1 MYKAIIDR
9 WDGKP
14 NVCVGYWLILETKKK
29 LCMSILR
36 SGEKVYSLGKKITG
50 SCFAKSS
57 KMEKKLKMTQQTNTL
72 FDKWIYEVSFLK

>member
-1 MYKAIIDR
+1 MGWKTQCMR
-9 WDGKP
+9 RVLVNFRNKK
-14 NVCVGYWLILETKKK
+14 ET
-29 LCMSILR
+29 LYVLR

-72 FDKWIYEVSFLK
+72 FDRWIYGVSFLKYDFTNKKY

>member
-1 MYKAIIDR
+1 
-9 WDGKP
+9 
-14 NVCVGYWLILETKKK
+14 
-29 LCMSILR
+29 MSILR

-72 FDKWIYEVSFLK
+72 FDRWIYGVSFLINMISQIRSIESITAFN